1 MHLLDFFAGGE
12 RSWIEYAQALL
23 LLAMLIFTVRKLAA
37 DFSSLNETF
46 LINAAVAGFLFLML
60 GRELSYGKYHGIDD
74 RSVRSIMRIASFIA
88 VLGFWTWSAF
98 FTRLKIRLA
107 ASAAIR
113 RVRGEWFLLATT
125 AVLFVVS
132 QIVDKDFFYEIGP
145 PYSQV
150 AEEGLE
156 ALAYI
161 LLIWALLRL
170 NDNRSSGYVEVGLK
184 GRKND

>member
-1 MHLLDFFAGGE
+1 MQLLEFFRGGE
-12 RSWIEYAQALL
+12 RSWIEYAQVLL
-23 LLAMLIFTVRKLAA
+23 LLAMLFYSVRKLVA
-37 DFSSLNETF
+37 DYSNLNETF
-46 LINAAVAGFLFLML
+46 LINAAFAGLLFLML

-88 VLGFWTWSAF
+88 VFGFWIWSAL
-98 FTRLKIRLA
+98 FTRLKLRLA

-156 ALAYI
+156 TLAYI
-161 LLIWALLRL
+161 VLIWVLLRL
-170 NDNRSSGYVEVGLK
+170 NGNRSSRYAAGM
-184 GRKND
+184 